1 MFETYSKALPRN
13 PTLKPGDDPMPQ
25 PTTVKDCMRRQPLTI
40 RPDASLAEAVK
51 LITEHGLTGLTVT
64 DEAGTVKGVLS
75 ELDCLRGI
83 LGSIYNDG
91 DPEHTRV
98 SEVMTSV
105 VNACSIDD
113 NIVEVAQSMLETRQR
128 RRPVVQDGVLVGQVS
143 SRNILWALM
152 EHSRGRVNSQRHS
165 S

>member
-1 MFETYSKALPRN
+1 
-13 PTLKPGDDPMPQ
+13 MPQ

-83 LGSIYNDG
+83 LEINGTYLDCGSIALIDHKEVQLKI
-91 DPEHTRV
+91 PEKSLGLRV
-98 SEVMTSV
+98 QLD
-105 VNACSIDD
+105 ALD
-113 NIVEVAQSMLETRQR
+113 
-128 RRPVVQDGVLVGQVS
+128 LVKP
-143 SRNILWALM
+143 
-152 EHSRGRVNSQRHS
+152 
-165 S
+165 